1 MRKARLAEFAKADA
15 DYMKALET
23 NDTTRQA
30 EVVAKKQQLRD
41 CTQQVT
47 DANITATDCTEATNQ
62 LKAVWNEDLLGE
74 YSQKRVRG
82 DSDCEWNQAEIS

>member
-62 LKAVWNEDLLGE
+62 LKAVWNEDLLGP
-74 YSQKRVRG
+74 YRLNRLKG
-82 DSDCEWNQAEIS
+82 DSECDWNRGQIT